1 MALNKD
7 VLGQARYNASLP
19 FMDKTITELETTYGS
34 LANARLEAI
43 KADSD
48 AIINHF
54 KASSVL
60 TIPALGFISASP
72 GSPVT
77 GTSVTGTIG

>member
-1 MALNKD
+1 MPLSKD
-7 VLGQARYNASLP
+7 VLGTDLYNVRAIFSN
-19 FMDKTITELETTYGS
+19 KTEQQLIAIYGS
-34 LANARLEAI
+34 MEAVRLAACKAEAE
-43 KADSD
+43 

-54 KASSVL
+54 KASAIL

-77 GTSVTGTIG
+77 GTSITGNIT